1 MEAIKNILKD
11 TRSSFK
17 IKSNVIVM
25 LAKSNKSQAQQII
38 FFLNENLDDEGKNEI
53 FMKLNNF
60 CEYQIIFEEMKIEIK
75 EEQKED
81 ENVLNIEELNCKEI
95 IEENSK
101 ICAEENKC
109 DNYIPNT
116 NLCNKEDNFNPKK
129 QNIELNSKNNISDLV
144 AEIRRAQALKKEKLK
159 NFKENNEVT
168 IEENHTEKFTK
179 KEKDINNLDILHN
192 VNTFEK
198 YNKKENNNREI
209 AQDENNFEKIK
220 QKDNFYNKNDLLFEQ
235 KNLENLIS
243 KENNKNVFFENNN
256 SKKEESNIANKKST
270 IDEKLRESQ
279 LNNMILK
286 KRQNFEEI
294 TNKKYKNDENYQIL
308 NDTNKN
314 SHIKNVSY
322 NKFALQTN
330 KKNFFNVNKLGLPI
344 ELSFYKKR
352 EHFDNFKSPNFNNFQ
367 NTNLSNNKQMN
378 YNIKNNFSPNLFN
391 NKLSPNLYNN
401 NVLFN
406 VNQNCNTLNQNY
418 NNLQNN
424 LNRNFHNLQNNLNRN
439 VHENNKNLNQ
449 NYNNLHN
456 NLNQNVLENNY
467 NFNQNINENSNNI
480 INLHENSLNNMQM
493 PENKNS
499 FNLNTN
505 LSMHENRIK
514 YDPNLLINFL
524 MFNLKCNICG
534 LRFNENSDGQ
544 SKLVKHVDEHSR
556 QKRILEN
563 ELNTGR
569 EYFSSFFDFINNIAK
584 ISIELPKEE
593 EEIQKIKAENANC
606 FICKRRIEKKWCDD
620 DDEWILDDCVMIED
634 KKYCH
639 RNCVI

>member
-38 FFLNENLDDEGKNEI
+38 SFLNENLDDEGKNEI

-60 CEYQIIFEEMKIEIK
+60 CEYQRIFEEMKIEIK
-75 EEQKED
+75 EERKKD
-81 ENVLNIEELNCKEI
+81 VNVLNIEELNCKEI

-101 ICAEENKC
+101 ICAEDKKC

-116 NLCNKEDNFNPKK
+116 NLCNNEEIYNAKK
-129 QNIELNSKNNISDLV
+129 QNIELSSKNNISDLV

-159 NFKENNEVT
+159 NSKENNEMT
-168 IEENHTEKFTK
+168 NEENNTEKFIK
-179 KEKDINNLDILHN
+179 KDKVNNNLDILHN
-192 VNTFEK
+192 DNNFIK
-198 YNKKENNNREI
+198 SIKKENHNREI
-209 AQDENNFEKIK
+209 AQDEKSFEKLK
-220 QKDNFYNKNDLLFEQ
+220 QKENLYNKNDLLSEQ
-235 KNLENLIS
+235 KNLEESIF
-243 KENNKNVFFENNN
+243 KENNKNDFIFENNN

-378 YNIKNNFSPNLFN
+378 CNIKNNFSPNLFN

-424 LNRNFHNLQNNLNRN
+424 LNQNYYNLQNNLNRN

-456 NLNQNVLENNY
+456 NLNQNVHENFK

-480 INLHENSLNNMQM
+480 INLHENSINNMQM

-499 FNLNTN
+499 FNYNFS
-505 LSMHENRIK
+505 SMHENRIK

-524 MFNLKCNICG
+524 MFILQCNICG

-606 FICKRRIEKKWCDD
+606 FICKKRIEKKWCDD